1 VDARL
6 RARLASVLEVCE
18 RERLTLEGM
27 GNPNLQGVLLALAR
41 LQAEIVAALATLG
54 APPQGER

>member
-6 RARLASVLEVCE
+6 RARLVSVLNVCE
-18 RERLTLEGM
+18 RERLALEGR
-27 GNPNLQGVLLALAR
+27 GDPNLQGVLLALAR

-54 APPQGER
+54 PPAPNSR

>member
-6 RARLASVLEVCE
+6 RARLVSVLEVCE
-18 RERLTLEGM
+18 HERLTLEGM
-27 GNPNLQGVLLALAR
+27 SDPNLQGVLLALAR

-54 APPQGER
+54 PPPQDGR

>member
-1 VDARL
+1 VDVRL
-6 RARLASVLEVCE
+6 RGRLVSVLDVCE

-27 GNPNLQGVLLALAR
+27 GDPNLQGVLLALAR

-54 APPQGER
+54 PPPPNGR